1 MSKDLGFPERGESR
15 AGEDGPV
22 PGESRCKG
30 QKKLH
35 LEIATKPRGGCLPPF
50 RGRAG
55 ALSLRSFGND
65 QGGTQRSC
73 EGGASAGAGT
83 HPGNWWL
90 EAEKAPATLL
100 LFFQW
105 GKKKKL
111 SVSVTDLRSG
121 CLLLES
127 QYSRD
132 KYRYKGK
139 FALFRRPATWEEGG
153 LMSKGQRPTAGHRE
167 ELKRGHFGDAQEEGG
182 FMPCSTVGS

>member
-1 MSKDLGFPERGESR
+1 MGE
-15 AGEDGPV
+15 
-22 PGESRCKG
+22 
-30 QKKLH
+30 
-35 LEIATKPRGGCLPPF
+35 
-50 RGRAG
+50 
-55 ALSLRSFGND
+55 
-65 QGGTQRSC
+65 
-73 EGGASAGAGT
+73 
-83 HPGNWWL
+83 
-90 EAEKAPATLL
+90 
-100 LFFQW
+100 
-105 GKKKKL
+105 KKKKL